1 MSDDWDWQFTDS
13 AKQQF
18 DSLDDYAQERITSKL
33 DEIIRRQTARSS
45 EPTLFCRQNP
55 FDMVRGGF
63 NDTG

>member
-33 DEIIRRQTARSS
+33 DEIIAGKRRDH
-45 EPTLFCRQNP
+45 QNP
-55 FDMVRGGF
+55 HCFVDR
-63 NDTG
+63 TPSIW